1 MDPDPDPTQDRTP
14 FCIDFKDAN
23 KKMCLHVFLITC
35 TQAHSLEY
43 KKLNFLLKF
52 GVQILFSRHYFT
64 LLNTFM
70 RKGKDPEPDPE
81 PDPDPH
87 V

>member
-1 MDPDPDPTQDRTP
+1 
-14 FCIDFKDAN
+14 
-23 KKMCLHVFLITC
+23 MCLHVFLITC
-35 TQAHSLEY
+35 TQAHSLES

-87 V
+87 VRLMDPDPGGPKSCRSPQISIF